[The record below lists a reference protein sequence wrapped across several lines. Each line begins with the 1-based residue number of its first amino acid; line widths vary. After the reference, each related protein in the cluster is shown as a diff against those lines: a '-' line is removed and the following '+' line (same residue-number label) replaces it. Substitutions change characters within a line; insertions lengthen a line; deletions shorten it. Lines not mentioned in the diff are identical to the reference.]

1 MTIGREKPFHSGGVP
16 SKFIRLNRNRN
27 MLQFSQDST
36 EFLLPE
42 KAVLPNSFL
51 RDRESQF
58 RVLAELRN

>member
-1 MTIGREKPFHSGGVP
+1 
-16 SKFIRLNRNRN
+16 